1 MSLKTIHDGARRLTR
16 FDSTAEQAQAIH
28 VLAWPGPF
36 TIAINPPPGAGAD
49 VLVEFS
55 CSSLADLEAGQGL
68 FVPAVGLGEAD
79 GSDAGG
85 PGRVNSAVLD
95 YVPSTLTA
103 VRLTASAPG
112 ARVEIAQ

>member
-1 MSLKTIHDGARRLTR
+1 MTEKITRDGARRLVR
-16 FDSTAEQAQAIH
+16 FDSTAEQTQIVH

-85 PGRVNSAVLD
+85 PGYVNTPVLD

-103 VRLTASAPG
+103 VRLTASMAG